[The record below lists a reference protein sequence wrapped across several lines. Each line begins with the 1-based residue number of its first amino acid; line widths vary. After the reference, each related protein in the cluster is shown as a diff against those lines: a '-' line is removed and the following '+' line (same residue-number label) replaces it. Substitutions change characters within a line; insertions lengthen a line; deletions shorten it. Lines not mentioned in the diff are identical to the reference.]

1 MTTLLV
7 YEDLLACPYLEL
19 IVLNTSWSEKH
30 FEWKLQSKMKK
41 QMQEW
46 ELLMYVQYIFH
57 ESYRFLV

>member
-30 FEWKLQSKMKK
+30 FE
-41 QMQEW
+41 
-46 ELLMYVQYIFH
+46 
-57 ESYRFLV
+57 